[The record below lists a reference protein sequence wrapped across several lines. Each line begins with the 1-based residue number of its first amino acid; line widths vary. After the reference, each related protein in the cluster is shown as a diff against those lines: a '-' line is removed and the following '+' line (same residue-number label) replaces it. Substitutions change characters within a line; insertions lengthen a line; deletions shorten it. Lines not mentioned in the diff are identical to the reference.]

1 MNKSPLVSIVI
12 ANWNAGSVFKD
23 CLKTLEKV
31 DYPNWELILVDNG
44 STDGSELYPK
54 EFKLK
59 AKRFVLVKNKSNL
72 GFAVA
77 NNQGWKKAKGDY
89 VLLLNNDTKVPP
101 DFLSKMVG
109 KMEEDKGIGAM
120 QIKVRLMDKP
130 THLDNAG
137 SFLTKT
143 GFLEHWGFMEKD
155 RKEFDKERII
165 FAAKGACLLT
175 RAEVVKKVGLFD
187 DDFVSY
193 FEDSD
198 FCFRVWLGGWK
209 VIYWPGTFIYH
220 KLGYTSK
227 RMSQIGINYNSL
239 KNSILSYFKNLSTFH
254 LLTLWLP
261 HVAIISALGI
271 FYLIRLNFK
280 KASMVFKAVWWN
292 IWHLSEALDK
302 RAKIQKMRKVSDNE
316 IFNQTMHPV
325 NIFQLFSHFLKVEAN
340 FK

>member
-1 MNKSPLVSIVI
+1 MENPLVSIII
-12 ANWNAGSVFKD
+12 ANWNAGRVFKD
-23 CLKTLEKV
+23 CLRTLQKI
-31 DYPNWELILVDNG
+31 DYPNWELIVVDNG
-44 STDGSELYPK
+44 STDGSELYPQG
-54 EFKLK
+54 FALK
-59 AKRFVLVKNKSNL
+59 AKKVVLIKNKKNL

-77 NNQGWKKAKGDY
+77 NNQGWKKSKGEY
-89 VLLLNNDTKVPP
+89 ILLLNNDTKVPA
-101 DFLSKMVG
+101 DFLTKMVG
-109 KMEEDKGIGAM
+109 RMEEDPSLGAL
-120 QIKVRLMDKP
+120 QVKVKLMDKP
-130 THLDNAG
+130 EYLDNAG

-155 RKEFDKERII
+155 RKEFDRERVI

-175 RAEVVKKVGLFD
+175 KTEVIKKVGLFD

-239 KNSILSYFKNLSTFH
+239 KNSVLSYFKNLSTLH
-254 LLTLWLP
+254 LFTLWLP
-261 HVAIISALGI
+261 HVMIISGLGI
-271 FYLIRLNFK
+271 FYLVKLNFK
-280 KASMVFKAVWWN
+280 KAGMVFAALWWN
-292 IWHLSEALDK
+292 IKHFNKAVRK
-302 RAKIQKMRKVSDNE
+302 RAKVQKRRKVSDSE
-316 IFNQTMHPV
+316 IFRQTMHPV
-325 NIFQLFSHFLKVEAN
+325 NLFQLFSHFLKVEAN